1 MPPYR
6 LPWLGSRTLTLTF
19 HPNPHPNQVS
29 AAGEAYRLP
38 LQLLYACTQ
47 REPRQRPSAR
57 QVARQLVR
65 SNPHQEGR
73 AMAQAEGL
81 LARPALLQGS
91 FRA

>member
-1 MPPYR
+1 MDHAYYAALGTRPP
-6 LPWLGSRTLTLTF
+6 LP
-19 HPNPHPNQVS
+19 PEVS